1 MRLSEHQ
8 QRCTRIVQQFT
19 ADFEAWAA
27 QIRAEGKEDEM
38 IAWGNILAA
47 AIRRGWEP
55 ESAGTKGDDMTATKG
70 DDMTAQTDRYCLV
83 RRPEHATIGD
93 AIERYDRDA
102 DAFTAGVQ
110 HALDKMTGT
119 VDRLLMDPH
128 TSEYL
133 IDMAANIL
141 ANVHAGLLD

>member
-55 ESAGTKGDDMTATKG
+55 ESAGTKGDDMTA
-70 DDMTAQTDRYCLV
+70 QTCRRGLSRHPKPDV
-83 RRPEHATIGD
+83 RPG
-93 AIERYDRDA
+93 
-102 DAFTAGVQ
+102 
-110 HALDKMTGT
+110 
-119 VDRLLMDPH
+119 
-128 TSEYL
+128 
-133 IDMAANIL
+133 
-141 ANVHAGLLD
+141 